1 MEPITLAEL
10 LNAVG
15 GTLLGEFADLD
26 AKITAVDTDSRNMHP
41 GSLFIPL
48 EGERFDGHSFI
59 DAALDTGAAG
69 CLTVRAR
76 EHYRPDKFYI
86 KVRSTQR
93 ALRDLAQ
100 WYKRRFDI
108 PFICITGSVGKT
120 TTKDMVAAV
129 LGERYRVLK
138 TDGNFNNNIG
148 LPLTLLRLDHSVELC
163 VLEMGMNHAGEI
175 EYLSDIVEPDV
186 ALITNVGDSHI
197 ENLGSREGI
206 FKAKCEIFSHMKP
219 GGTAILNGD
228 DEWLRTLRGKLSG
241 QTLFAGAGEGLDY
254 RATEIRSDGETH
266 LDCVVTTPKGKFDV
280 CIPALGGHM
289 IYPVLM
295 ACAVGELFGL
305 TSEELA
311 RGVQNFLPTKMRM
324 NVLRLPGDVVVLND
338 AYNANPQSMRAA
350 AAVLGDAR
358 GRRKVAVVGDMLE
371 LGDGSA
377 MFHRAVGASFAEL
390 GTECLMAVGDLARY
404 IAEGAEEAGLPEVCW
419 YADQESALPAILEK
433 LQPGTTILVKASR
446 AMQFEKIVDAL
457 SEAAKEQC

>member
-1 MEPITLAEL
+1 MEPITLGEL

-26 AKITAVDTDSRNMHP
+26 TKITAVDTDSRNMHS

-59 DAALDTGAAG
+59 DSALDAGAAG
-69 CLTVRAR
+69 CLTARAR

-129 LGERYRVLK
+129 LSERYRVLK

-175 EYLSDIVEPDV
+175 EYLSEIVEPDV

-228 DEWLRTLRGKLSG
+228 DDWLPKLRGALPG
-241 QTLFAGAGEGLDY
+241 RTLFAGAGEGLDY
-254 RATEIRSDGETH
+254 RATDIRSDGETH
-266 LDCVVTTPKGKFDV
+266 IDCVVNTPQAKFDV
-280 CIPALGGHM
+280 CIPALGSHM

-295 ACAVGELFGL
+295 ACAVGELFGM

-377 MFHRAVGASFAEL
+377 MFHRAVGASFAEM
-390 GTECLMAVGDLARY
+390 GTERLIAVGDLARY
-404 IAEGAEEAGLPEVCW
+404 IAEGAEEAGLPDVRW
-419 YADQESALPAILEK
+419 YADQASALPVILNE

-446 AMQFEKIVDAL
+446 AMHFEKIVDAL
-457 SEAAKEQC
+457 SEAAKERS